1 MIYRLFLGIFFSLC
15 IIIFGTFCTPDGIT
29 WYYLYGTD
37 DFIHSSQITKI
48 DFGRDLIQP
57 LEGRYDA

>member
-1 MIYRLFLGIFFSLC
+1 MIYRLFMGIFPLC

-29 WYYLYGTD
+29 QYDLYGTD
-37 DFIHSSQITKI
+37 DFIHSSQITEI